1 VRHTRGMARHEAKQ
15 DRRRKQ
21 LPEQTLIV
29 GLDIGKRRHAAWMID
44 PAMRPIGRS
53 KVAATPAGISDM
65 LHRAEQARTK
75 AQLDQTIIA
84 FEPTSHFWM
93 LIANDLEAR
102 GIDYIVVHPISVWR
116 GREIREYS
124 YAKDDFRDASLI
136 AELAAQLH
144 FTQARLRD
152 PLWQTMR
159 SLAYERFGLVQ
170 LRARAVQETGAHLDV
185 IFPNYPVFHRLSAA
199 SRAVLSG
206 DPDPCRIAAMEFDDF
221 VAETRLSYEGSRLS
235 RATLRRIHQAA
246 QGSWGLGT
254 RAEGSKL
261 RLELAMQR
269 QRFIADQIVVLD
281 RVLLDLYEQ
290 TGYGGIAET
299 MAGMTPITAAMLLA
313 LSGDPADFDSGRC
326 LAKLAGI
333 NARENES
340 GDFKGGTSIT
350 RRGNPVFRTVAF
362 RAAVSLA
369 KNNPEFNA
377 RLVHLMHRRSNPLTR
392 RQAYVALA
400 NKMLRI
406 LHVMWINKES
416 YDSDVATGR
425 KLPSLLKQQRLELA

>member
-1 VRHTRGMARHEAKQ
+1 MRHTRGMVRHEAKR
-15 DRRRKQ
+15 DRRRKH
-21 LPEQTLIV
+21 LPERSLIV

-44 PAMRPIGRS
+44 ASMRPIGRS
-53 KVAATPAGISDM
+53 KVAATPAGITEM
-65 LHRAEQARTK
+65 LLCAERARMK
-75 AQLDQTIIA
+75 AQLDRAIVA

-102 GIDYIVVHPISVWR
+102 GVDYLVVHPISVWR

-144 FTQARLRD
+144 FTQARLKD

-170 LRARAVQETGAHLDV
+170 LRARALQETGAHLDV

-199 SRAVLSG
+199 SKAVLSG
-206 DPDPCRIAAMEFDDF
+206 DPDPERIAAMDFDDF
-221 VAETRLSYEGSRLS
+221 VTETRMVYEGSRLS
-235 RATLRRIHQAA
+235 MATLRRIHEAA
-246 QGSWGLGT
+246 QGSWGLGA

-269 QRFIADQIVVLD
+269 QHFMTEQIAVLD
-281 RVLLDLYEQ
+281 QRLLDLYGQ
-290 TGYGGIAET
+290 TGYAGIAET
-299 MAGMTPITAAMLLA
+299 MAGITSTTAAMLLA

-369 KNNPEFNA
+369 KNNQDFTA
-377 RLVHLMHRRSNPLTR
+377 RLTHLMHRRSNPLTR

-406 LHVMWINKES
+406 LHVMWVHKET
-416 YDSDVATGR
+416 YDPDVATGR
-425 KLPSLLKQQRLELA
+425 KLPRLLNQSVWS